1 MKILTP
7 NTILVVVLT
16 GAVAALT
23 VLVRVPTPATS
34 GYLNLGDIAVVF
46 CGLFLGGRLGVFAG
60 GVGSALADLISGA
73 FVYVPITLIAKGLEA
88 LIAGTLGKKHPLFLA
103 LAAVAMF
110 GSYFSAE
117 IFLPGMGWAA
127 AVSSLP
133 LNIIQ
138 GTIGAIGGFLIYLA
152 VKKALPKTKD

>member
-1 MKILTP
+1 MKTLTP
-7 NTILVVVLT
+7 NTVLVIILA

-23 VLVRVPTPATS
+23 YVIRIPTPGTS
-34 GYLNLGDIAVVF
+34 GYFNLGDIAVIF
-46 CGLFLGGRLGVFAG
+46 CGLFLGGRLGTIAG
-60 GVGSALADLISGA
+60 GVGSAIADLISGA
-73 FVYVPITLIAKGLEA
+73 FIYMPITLVAKGLEA

-103 LAAVAMF
+103 LAVIVMI
-110 GSYFSAE
+110 SVYFIAE

-138 GTIGAIGGFLIYLA
+138 GIIGAVGGFLIYLA
-152 VKKALPKTKD
+152 VKKALPKKQ